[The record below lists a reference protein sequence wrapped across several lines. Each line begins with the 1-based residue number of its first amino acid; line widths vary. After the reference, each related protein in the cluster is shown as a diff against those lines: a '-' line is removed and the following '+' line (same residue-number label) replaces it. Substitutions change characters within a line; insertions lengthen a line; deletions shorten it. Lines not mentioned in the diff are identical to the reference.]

1 MAKNLRAKMP
11 SSNTLVILDV
21 NSDMMKRFV
30 EEINAAAKSSGAGP
44 DSMKVET
51 AQNAREVAE
60 KSVSGN
66 NLRSFF
72 FSSVEPLSQIP
83 QFCG

>member
-11 SSNTLVILDV
+11 ASNTLIILDV
-21 NSDMMKRFV
+21 NSGAMKRFV
-30 EEINAAAKSSGAGP
+30 EETKAAAKSSGAGA

-60 KSVSGN
+60 KSVSEN
-66 NLRSFF
+66 NIRSFL
-72 FSSVEPLSQIP
+72 FSSVELLSQIP